1 MKPRI
6 VDILNRWL
14 MINDQDM
21 FTGRIFFTVREMF
34 TVVKNRL
41 ADIPTSQEHHASYP
55 ELSVTLPRFDK
66 VLKGITETKRKRNNG

>member
-1 MKPRI
+1 
-6 VDILNRWL
+6 